1 MVKKISMEEF
11 SAQHETLKVID
22 VREVDEFENGHI
34 EGAENVPLS
43 ELNNRLAQFEQ
54 KENYY
59 LICRSGRRSANACEI
74 LEEQNINVTNIE
86 GGMLAW
92 EETKNN

>member
-11 SAQHETLKVID
+11 SSQYKNLKVID

-43 ELNNRLAQFEQ
+43 ELNNRLTEFNQ
-54 KENYY
+54 
-59 LICRSGRRSANACEI
+59 
-74 LEEQNINVTNIE
+74 
-86 GGMLAW
+86 
-92 EETKNN
+92 

>member
-11 SAQHETLKVID
+11 SSQYENLKVID

-43 ELNNRLAQFEQ
+43 ELNNRLTEFNQQED
-54 KENYY
+54 YY
-59 LICRSGRRSANACEI
+59 VICRSGRRSANACEI
-74 LEEQNINVTNIE
+74 LEEQNINVTNVE